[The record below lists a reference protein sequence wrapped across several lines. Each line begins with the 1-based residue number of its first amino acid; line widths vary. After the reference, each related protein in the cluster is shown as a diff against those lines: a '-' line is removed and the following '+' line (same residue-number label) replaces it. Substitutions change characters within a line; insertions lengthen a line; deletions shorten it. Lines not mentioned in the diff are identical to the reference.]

1 MWVGAVARPSLSPVV
16 CGDVVI
22 YYESNNGVSKGDWI
36 YVRLRLNGVKVL
48 TVLGW
53 TRKLKIKRHET
64 MIRSSRLFPLIN
76 CSLNRS
82 LYEVCS
88 FISLFFLCFSPFIL
102 SSFGAW
108 FSNEDIGRLGVS
120 RFKLMH
126 VLFQLLGGRWVLTK
140 RPSDNALELLYPP
153 SFFAFILS
161 FFYNLR
167 VSWIVNLSDSN
178 RNRCIGSR
186 ISFIYSIRLRDPP
199 QSFVLLSF
207 LLFFFWACIG
217 RFIWLFLVLFFSC
230 REFRLYW
237 MSAIIRQFGPIR
249 PTAMT
254 DDDGWLR
261 RISVTFALG
270 ETDSSQ

>member
-1 MWVGAVARPSLSPVV
+1 
-16 CGDVVI
+16 
-22 YYESNNGVSKGDWI
+22 
-36 YVRLRLNGVKVL
+36 
-48 TVLGW
+48 
-53 TRKLKIKRHET
+53 

-161 FFYNLR
+161 FFYNPR

-207 LLFFFWACIG
+207 LLFFLGMHWPFHLIVSCC
-217 RFIWLFLVLFFSC
+217 FFSC
-230 REFRLYW
+230 REFRLFW